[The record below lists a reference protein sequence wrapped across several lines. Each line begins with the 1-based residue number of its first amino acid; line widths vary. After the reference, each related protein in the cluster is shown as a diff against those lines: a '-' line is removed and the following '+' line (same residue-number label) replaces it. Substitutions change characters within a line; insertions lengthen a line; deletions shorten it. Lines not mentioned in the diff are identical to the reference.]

1 MSERLKKYFTDEELQ
16 FVQNL
21 AKQKG
26 MKETDVVFSLARE
39 MIQTYQLRYVS
50 GQQVLTMLDLL
61 AMKLPQWFAL
71 QLNLVGQ
78 SSLQVT
84 SLSKQLASLSEP
96 SAVDKIIQLLRSPE
110 ISKVVGQIVPLV
122 ASLGKLAPSPTP
134 REDNDEND
142 TPEDDDRGGEW
153 L

>member
-1 MSERLKKYFTDEELQ
+1 MSERLKKFFTDEELQ
-16 FVQNL
+16 FIENL

-26 MKETDVVFSLARE
+26 MKETDVVFALARE

-50 GQQVLTMLDLL
+50 GQQVLAMLDLL

-71 QLNLVGQ
+71 QLNLIGQ

-84 SLSKQLASLSEP
+84 SLSKQLASLAEP
-96 SAVDKIIQLLRSPE
+96 SALDKIIQLLRSPE
-110 ISKVVGQIVPLV
+110 IANLFNQLLPLLGMFGKGFSVGENENQGQSKYSG
-122 ASLGKLAPSPTP
+122 
-134 REDNDEND
+134 DN
-142 TPEDDDRGGEW
+142 GGEF

>member
-16 FVQNL
+16 FIQNL

-39 MIQTYQLRYVS
+39 MLQTYQLRFVS
-50 GQQVLTMLDLL
+50 GQQVLAMLDLL

-71 QLNLVGQ
+71 QLNLIGQ

-84 SLSKQLASLSEP
+84 SLSKQLASLAEP
-96 SAVDKIIQLLRSPE
+96 SSIDKIIQLLRSPE
-110 ISKVVGQIVPLV
+110 VINIINQIIPILGM
-122 ASLGKLAPSPTP
+122 LGKGVMSGGTENLGQNKNN
-134 REDNDEND
+134 NDS
-142 TPEDDDRGGEW
+142 GGEF

>member
-1 MSERLKKYFTDEELQ
+1 MSERLKKYFTDEEIQ
-16 FVQNL
+16 FIEQL

-26 MKETDVVFSLARE
+26 LKETDVIYALARE

-50 GQQVLTMLDLL
+50 GQQVLAMLDLL

-84 SLSKQLASLSEP
+84 TLSKQLSALTQP
-96 SAVDKIIQLLRSPE
+96 STFDKIIELLKTTDAQKLLSMFAPILANLFSSPQ
-110 ISKVVGQIVPLV
+110 K
-122 ASLGKLAPSPTP
+122 
-134 REDNDEND
+134 REDDNTDTTPPSNNDNQNS
-142 TPEDDDRGGEW
+142 GEW

>member
-16 FVQNL
+16 FIQNM

-26 MKETDVVFSLARE
+26 MKETDIVYMLARE
-39 MIQTYQLRYVS
+39 MIQTYQLRFVS
-50 GQQVLTMLDLL
+50 GQQVLAMLDLL

-71 QLNLVGQ
+71 QLNLIGQ

-84 SLSKQLASLSEP
+84 SLSKQLASLAEP
-96 SAVDKIIQLLRSPE
+96 STLDKLIQLIKSPE
-110 ISKVVGQIVPLV
+110 IVNLINQLIPLIGMFGKNLMGGNSGNSGQN
-122 ASLGKLAPSPTP
+122 KY
-134 REDNDEND
+134 EDNNE
-142 TPEDDDRGGEW
+142 GEF

>member
-1 MSERLKKYFTDEELQ
+1 MTERLKKYFTDEEIQ
-16 FVQNL
+16 FIEQL

-26 MKETDVVFSLARE
+26 MKETDVIYSLARE

-50 GQQVLTMLDLL
+50 GQQVLAMLDLL

-71 QLNLVGQ
+71 QLNLIGQ

-84 SLSKQLASLSEP
+84 TLSKQLSALTQPSAFDKFIELLKSTDVQKLIASLLPVLTNVIPKKNE
-96 SAVDKIIQLLRSPE
+96 
-110 ISKVVGQIVPLV
+110 
-122 ASLGKLAPSPTP
+122 
-134 REDNDEND
+134 EDN
-142 TPEDDDRGGEW
+142 EDHNNQPSGEW

>member
-1 MSERLKKYFTDEELQ
+1 MSERLKKYFTDEEIQ
-16 FVQNL
+16 FIENL

-26 MKETDVVFSLARE
+26 MKETDVVYMLARE

-50 GQQVLTMLDLL
+50 GQQVLAMLDLL

-71 QLNLVGQ
+71 QLNLIGQ

-84 SLSKQLASLSEP
+84 SLSKQLASLAEP
-96 SAVDKIIQLLRSPE
+96 SALDKIIQLLRSPE
-110 ISKVVGQIVPLV
+110 IANLLNQLLPLLGM
-122 ASLGKLAPSPTP
+122 LGKGFS
-134 REDNDEND
+134 
-142 TPEDDDRGGEW
+142 GGENQNQEQSKYSGDNEGEF